1 MLAAKQLS
9 SELKRSKQS
18 LIHRG
23 KKREFAP
30 SRFLALEDLAV
41 FHYELHILQ
50 CFDVM
55 QRIAADRNY
64 VGKRP
69 WRNHSDLAFH
79 FEHGGGPRGCA
90 LDSVHWLHAQI
101 HHARKLLCDR
111 LAPWN
116 STHVCAEHD
125 LHSTLECLL
134 ERLLMHRSPQPVALP
149 GRRVRRSPIGVI
161 DADRRDVPGAL
172 LQHLGNRGIVEIEA
186 MFDRV
191 ASTVQRPAQADTA
204 INVTRDLLAPAVSFV
219 HDGSQLL
226 DRERGL

>member
-69 WRNHSDLAFH
+69 RRNHSDLALH
-79 FEHGGGPRGCA
+79 LEHGRGPGGCA
-90 LDSVHWLHAQI
+90 LDRVHWLHAQI
-101 HHARKLLCDR
+101 RHAPELLRDR

-116 STHVCAEHD
+116 SAHVGAEDD
-125 LHSTLECLL
+125 LHSRLKRLL
-134 ERLLMHRSPQPVALP
+134 ERLLM
-149 GRRVRRSPIGVI
+149 
-161 DADRRDVPGAL
+161 
-172 LQHLGNRGIVEIEA
+172 
-186 MFDRV
+186 
-191 ASTVQRPAQADTA
+191 
-204 INVTRDLLAPAVSFV
+204 
-219 HDGSQLL
+219 
-226 DRERGL
+226 